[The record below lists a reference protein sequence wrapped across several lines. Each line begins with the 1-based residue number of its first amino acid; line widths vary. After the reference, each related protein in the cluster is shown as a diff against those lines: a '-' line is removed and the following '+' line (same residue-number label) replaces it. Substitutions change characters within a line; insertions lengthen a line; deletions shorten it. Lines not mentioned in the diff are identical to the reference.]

1 MNDTLY
7 DKFEEIAA
15 PDEPLD
21 NLIISKAYPKE
32 LGKKLNPCNNPVIEF
47 FELNGSTIAR
57 INATL
62 DFKECYF
69 FSSYPKVLNSTQ
81 CVSVAN
87 SIITADA
94 EWVAEIEASNT
105 AAL

>member
-1 MNDTLY
+1 MNDTPE
-7 DKFEEIAA
+7 FEGINSPSETLDAEIF
-15 PDEPLD
+15 
-21 NLIISKAYPKE
+21 SKAYPKE
-32 LGKKLNPCNNPVIEF
+32 LGKKLNPLNNPVIEF
-47 FELNGSTIAR
+47 FDFNDSTIAR

-81 CVSVAN
+81 CESVAD

-94 EWVAEIEASNT
+94 EWVEETENRRAS
-105 AAL
+105 

>member
-1 MNDTLY
+1 MNDTPE
-7 DKFEEIAA
+7 FEEIAA

-21 NLIISKAYPKE
+21 SLIFSKAYPKE
-32 LGKKLNPCNNPVIEF
+32 LGKKLNPLNNPVIEF
-47 FELNGSTIAR
+47 FDFNDSTIAR

-94 EWVAEIEASNT
+94 EWVAEIEASKT

>member
-1 MNDTLY
+1 MNDTPE
-7 DKFEEIAA
+7 FEEIAA

-21 NLIISKAYPKE
+21 SLIFSKAYPKE
-32 LGKKLNPCNNPVIEF
+32 LGKKLNHLNNPVIEF
-47 FELNGSTIAR
+47 FDFHDSTIAR

-81 CVSVAN
+81 CESVAD

-94 EWVAEIEASNT
+94 EWVEETENRRAS
-105 AAL
+105 

>member
-47 FELNGSTIAR
+47 FELNDSTILR
-57 INATL
+57 INATG
-62 DFKECYF
+62 DFHECYYY
-69 FSSYPKVLNSTQ
+69 SSYPGVLTSTQ
-81 CVSVAN
+81 CQSVYD
-87 SIITADA
+87 SIVTADA
-94 EWVAEIEASNT
+94 QWVEEVENSKAVG
-105 AAL
+105 

>member
-1 MNDTLY
+1 MNDTVK
-7 DKFEEIAA
+7 DRFEECNS
-15 PDEPLD
+15 PNEPLD
-21 NLIISKAYPKE
+21 TLIISKAYPKE
-32 LGKKLNPCNNPVIEF
+32 LSEKLNPCNNPVIEF

-94 EWVAEIEASNT
+94 EWVAEIEASKT

>member
-1 MNDTLY
+1 MNDTPE
-7 DKFEEIAA
+7 FEDIAA

-21 NLIISKAYPKE
+21 SLIFSKAYPKE
-32 LGKKLNPCNNPVIEF
+32 LGKKLNPLNNPVIEF
-47 FELNGSTIAR
+47 FDFNDSTIAR

-81 CVSVAN
+81 CESVAD

-94 EWVAEIEASNT
+94 EWVEETENRRAS
-105 AAL
+105 